1 MIFDNDGVVV
11 DSEQLA
17 NRVCAEVLTDLGW
30 PCTYEYSIEHF
41 LGTSLAAV
49 RDHVERL
56 AGRCLDADFERRYH
70 DRLFAEFDLSLSAV
84 PESPTH
90 WTALTHR
97 SAWRPR
103 ATITAFDMRRP
114 MWAAHLVRWTH
125 IQRAEDVARGKPE
138 PDLFLFVAAS
148 EGAGPSPLCRY
159 RGQSLWGPG
168 RKERGD
174 GRHRVRSCDAP
185 AERLS
190 AADVVIRDMANV
202 VEALNSLTPAARLS
216 AQRQPHGTSHSRPS
230 RDRWPKRP
238 P

>member
-1 MIFDNDGVVV
+1 MDGVIFDNDGVVV

-56 AGRCLDADFERRYH
+56 AGRGLDADFERRYH

-84 PESPTH
+84 PGIADALDSLDSPICMASSGDH
-90 WTALTHR
+90 NRIRYALDRCGLRTWFDGHIY
-97 SAWRPR
+97 SA
-103 ATITAFDMRRP
+103 
-114 MWAAHLVRWTH
+114 
-125 IQRAEDVARGKPE
+125 QDVARGKPE
-138 PDLFLFVAAS
+138 PDLFLFAAAS
-148 EGAGPSPLCRY
+148 EGWDPARCVVIEDSPFGVQAAKSAGMAVI
-159 RGQSLWGPG
+159 GFA
-168 RKERGD
+168 
-174 GRHRVRSCDAP
+174 RVTP

-202 VEALNSLTPAARLS
+202 VEALNSLML
-216 AQRQPHGTSHSRPS
+216 
-230 RDRWPKRP
+230 
-238 P
+238 

>member
-1 MIFDNDGVVV
+1 MDGVIFDNDGVVV

-56 AGRCLDADFERRYH
+56 AGRGLDADFERRYH

-84 PESPTH
+84 PGIADALDSLDSPICM
-90 WTALTHR
+90 A
-97 SAWRPR
+97 
-103 ATITAFDMRRP
+103 
-114 MWAAHLVRWTH
+114 
-125 IQRAEDVARGKPE
+125 E
-138 PDLFLFVAAS
+138 PDLFLFAAAS
-148 EGAGPSPLCRY
+148 EGWDPARCVVIEDSPYGVQAAKSAGMAVI
-159 RGQSLWGPG
+159 GFA
-168 RKERGD
+168 
-174 GRHRVRSCDAP
+174 RVTP

-202 VEALNSLTPAARLS
+202 VEALNSLML
-216 AQRQPHGTSHSRPS
+216 
-230 RDRWPKRP
+230 
-238 P
+238 